1 VARLLEI
8 FRREGCRPQP
18 AQNHV
23 LILIDQSCLDATL
36 ERSGVSSTALMTV
49 TGDDYCV
56 LQALDSTRLTCLNGH
71 HRVQAAR
78 EFLSPR
84 EKWWIADF
92 YSSGKYIP
100 FSHSSIL
107 TCEHPDLSPEVRQ
120 YLIEEYSNEKV
131 PSDGEIYR
139 KIRQYHFQRN
149 LSFEA
154 RWWARLKGC
163 RARNLTTLLKHPEP
177 THAFDDLLDVPGLWP
192 GMQLTTVHKILALKS
207 DDVSRG
213 GQVLVVV
220 L

>member
-56 LQALDSTRLTCLNGH
+56 LRALDSTRLTCLNKH

-84 EKWWIADF
+84 KKWWIADF

-163 RARNLTTLLKHPEP
+163 RARNLTTLLKHPMGRSSRKLRS
-177 THAFDDLLDVPGLWP
+177 TSVKSTLTDVVGIGTRHEALTSPAVGL
-192 GMQLTTVHKILALKS
+192 
-207 DDVSRG
+207 
-213 GQVLVVV
+213 
-220 L
+220 